1 MSPLEPEPLF
11 IRTAPVDEAPLPKS
25 KMAERDEE
33 VAILTSVFDLPM
45 LIVVAFV
52 VPMLRVVALLS
63 TDSNLAVDEFRTD
76 AFVVPRILVVEVK
89 DPIVTAPDV

>member
-1 MSPLEPEPLF
+1 
-11 IRTAPVDEAPLPKS
+11 
-25 KMAERDEE
+25 
-33 VAILTSVFDLPM
+33 M